1 MTWINGGKTSATN
14 PYLQAM
20 LTISNHMD
28 KLIKNFGLS
37 PLALKRILGT
47 MTQDEE
53 SDDFM
58 DNL

>member
-1 MTWINGGKTSATN
+1 
-14 PYLQAM
+14 M